1 MGKAKPPRFQGFQRG
16 DGHSA
21 HSSTQTYL
29 DMQGFHVICYTI
41 LYHCVLLVWEM
52 RMRDLSFK
60 VSAM

>member
-29 DMQGFHVICYTI
+29 DMQGFHVI
-41 LYHCVLLVWEM
+41 
-52 RMRDLSFK
+52 SFCII
-60 VSAM
+60 VSC